1 MNSLAAIP
9 SGLSLFVVLLG
20 MVALGGRAVA
30 APPSAT
36 APATVGQT
44 ANEAEFTG
52 VTLTPK
58 AEERLGI
65 RTAKIERKKLS
76 QVRLFGGEVM
86 VSLGNSEASGSE
98 GSQTIAPLLPGMS
111 PADRIR
117 LAESQVD
124 ADGAIAASKAQVQA
138 AGIALERAERM
149 LRDKS
154 GSQRTVD
161 EARGVV
167 LVAQAD
173 LGKVTARRALL
184 GPMVLP
190 GTTPGRV
197 RVRVPVYA
205 GELQRIDPARPAWVG
220 NLGGA
225 KGDPGREARPIHAPP
240 SADPVA
246 SSVDLFFELDN
257 EDHRFRLG
265 ERVSVNLTLK
275 AIEDSLVV
283 PWSSVIIDIQ
293 GGTWVYE
300 NAAAHRF
307 VRRRVQVRRVMGGVA
322 VLASGPAVGASIV
335 TEGAPE
341 LFGTEVGFSK

>member
-1 MNSLAAIP
+1 MKPFSGTPSSLCW
-9 SGLSLFVVLLG
+9 LVVLLG
-20 MVALGGRAVA
+20 TGPLASRASA
-30 APPSAT
+30 APAST
-36 APATVGQT
+36 NAPATVGQT
-44 ANEAEFTG
+44 ANEAEFAG

-65 RTAKIERKKLS
+65 RTVKVERKKLS

-86 VSLGNSEASGSE
+86 VSLGTTRASGSE
-98 GSQTIAPLLPGMS
+98 GTQSIAPLLPGMT

-124 ADGAIAASKAQVQA
+124 ADGAIAASKAQVHGA
-138 AGIALERAERM
+138 EIALERAERM

-161 EARGVV
+161 ETRA
-167 LVAQAD
+167 LLQVAQAD
-173 LGKVTARRALL
+173 LARVTARRALL

-190 GTTPGRV
+190 GTTPARV

-205 GELQRIDPARPAWVG
+205 GELQRIDPAQPAWVS
-220 NLGGA
+220 NLGGP
-225 KGDPGREARPIHAPP
+225 KGGPGRTASPIVAPP
-240 SADPVA
+240 SADPAA
-246 SSVDLFFELDN
+246 SSVDLFFELEN
-257 EDHRFRLG
+257 EDRRFQLG
-265 ERVSVNLTLK
+265 ERVGANLTLK
-275 AIEDSLVV
+275 ATEDSLVV

-300 NAAAHRF
+300 NPAPHRF
-307 VRRRVQVRRVMGGVA
+307 ARHRVQVRRVMGNVA

-335 TEGAPE
+335 TAGAAE